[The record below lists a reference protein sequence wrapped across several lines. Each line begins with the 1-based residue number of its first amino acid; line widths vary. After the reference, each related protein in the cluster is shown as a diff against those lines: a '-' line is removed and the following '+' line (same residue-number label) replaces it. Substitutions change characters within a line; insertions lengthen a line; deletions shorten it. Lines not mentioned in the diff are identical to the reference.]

1 MKLLKNRTVLGA
13 VCIIL
18 ALVVSFIIA
27 PLLNTASSA
36 TVAVLEATKDISM
49 GEPLNDSNTRMVEV
63 GSYNLSSHAIKDAED
78 AKGQYASMDMLQG
91 DIILDTKIADK
102 PISGNSTLYNLTGDQ
117 QAMSVTIK
125 NFANGLSGKL
135 IAGDIVTVVAPDYH
149 DKGTTEILPELQYVE
164 VIAVTAENGY
174 DTDSAVQKDEN
185 GERDLAATVT
195 LLVDREQAK
204 LLADLEK
211 DGVIHLAL
219 AYRGSSENADK
230 FLKEQKKLLDELH
243 PKTEKKDS
251 AKGKDE

>member
-13 VCIIL
+13 VCIVL
-18 ALVVSFIIA
+18 ALIVSFVIA
-27 PLLNTASSA
+27 PMLNTASSA

-49 GEPLNDSNTRMVEV
+49 GEPLNSSNTRMVEV
-63 GSYNLSSHAIKDAED
+63 GAHNLSSHAIRDEQEIQ
-78 AKGQYASMDMLQG
+78 GQYASMDMLSG

-102 PISGNSTLYNLTGDQ
+102 PVSGNSTLYNLTGEQ

-149 DKGTTEILPELQYVE
+149 DSGTTEILPELQYVE

-204 LLADLEK
+204 LLADMEK

-219 AYRGSSENADK
+219 AYRGSSEHADK

-243 PKTEKKDS
+243 PKTEKKDG
-251 AKGKDE
+251 KQGKDE

>member
-63 GSYNLSSHAIKDAED
+63 GSYNLSSHAIKDAKD
-78 AKGQYASMDMLQG
+78 AKGQYASMDMLSG

-243 PKTEKKDS
+243 PKTEKKDP

>member
-1 MKLLKNRTVLGA
+1 MKILKNRTVLGGI
-13 VCIIL
+13 CIVL

-49 GEPLNDSNTRMVEV
+49 GEQLNDSNTRMVEV
-63 GSYNLSSHAIKDAED
+63 GAHNLSSHAIKDED
-78 AKGQYASMDMLQG
+78 IAKGQYASMDMLSG
-91 DIILDTKIADK
+91 DIILDTKIADR
-102 PISGNSTLYNLTGDQ
+102 PISGNSTLYNLTGEQ
-117 QAMSVTIK
+117 QAISVTIK

-149 DKGTTEILPELQYVE
+149 DSGTTEILPELQYVE

-174 DTDSAVQKDEN
+174 DTDNSMQKNED

-195 LLVDREQAK
+195 LLVDRDQAK
-204 LLADLEK
+204 LLANMEK

-219 AYRGSSENADK
+219 AYRGSSENAEK

-243 PKTEKKDS
+243 PKTEKKD
-251 AKGKDE
+251 KTQGKDE